1 MKLSNT
7 QGFSLVE
14 LLIAMTIGIIAVSA
28 ALSALKVNE
37 GQKRTTSAVN
47 DINQAGSYAIYQ
59 MDQAIRSAGT
69 GLAHEVA
76 TGLGLPSAYGCTLNI
91 AKNGVRI
98 APQNALPV
106 PINKTSGSLR
116 LAPVL
121 IHNGAITNGGDVI
134 ITASGASGLAEV
146 PTKFSNA
153 GTSNT
158 VLNLENNVNF
168 NANDIVL
175 LVDTNSTNCFISQV
189 DSGFTASQANDP
201 IGLSGNY
208 YAAKISNT
216 DIATADAYV
225 LNLGQSPNFNIFT
238 VDTSNNL
245 FSYNMFE
252 PPASNSNIPNP
263 NILISNVFQ
272 MKAIYGIDD
281 GSGLTWVR
289 PTGAYAIGNVRSDIA
304 KIASIKA
311 IKLALIMRT
320 DLAEKEAISPTRF
333 TIFDDTNVSFNVAIP
348 SEERNFHYQV
358 FETTIPVR
366 NNLISP

>member
-1 MKLSNT
+1 MNQSNT

-14 LLIAMTIGIIAVSA
+14 LLIAMTIGIVTVAA
-28 ALSALKVNE
+28 ALSVLKVNE

-69 GLAHEVA
+69 GLGHEVA
-76 TGLGLPSAYGCTLNI
+76 TSLGLPSAYGCTLNI

-121 IHNGAITNGGDVI
+121 IHDGATTNGGDVI
-134 ITASGASGLAEV
+134 ITASGASGLAEI

-175 LVDTNSTNCFISQV
+175 LVGNNNANCFISQV
-189 DSGFTASQANDP
+189 DSGFTASLANDP
-201 IGLSGNY
+201 ISLSGNY
-208 YAAKISNT
+208 YAAKISNI
-216 DIATADAYV
+216 DISTVDAYV

-238 VDTSNNL
+238 VDTSSNL
-245 FSYNMFE
+245 FSYNIFE
-252 PPASNSNIPNP
+252 PPASNTNIQNP

-281 GSGLTWVR
+281 GTGLTWVR
-289 PTGAYAIGNVRSDIA
+289 PTGAYSIANVRSDIA

-320 DLAEKEAISPTRF
+320 DLTEKQDISPNRI
-333 TIFDDTNVSFNVAIP
+333 TIFSETNVSINISIP
-348 SEERNFHYQV
+348 ADQRNFHYQT

-366 NNLISP
+366 NNLIQP